1 MDLYTF
7 LALGSSAIVFWLERL
22 LVTEST
28 KRFALPLTVDE
39 LETFE
44 GFFSTLR
51 ACAPLSLT
59 PFGTGTMSSWSTLA
73 CAFGFVF
80 FSLGIESSSSLSIV
94 SFGSAAF
101 LFFCRLGRII
111 CK

>member
-28 KRFALPLTVDE
+28 TRFALPLTVE
-39 LETFE
+39 LEIFE

-59 PFGTGTMSSWSTLA
+59 PFGTGIMSSWSPLT

-80 FSLGIESSSSLSIV
+80 FSLGMELSSSLSIV

-101 LFFCRLGRII
+101 LFFCRLGQII